1 MLNIL
6 VEVEASISTSEILQ
20 YGRTNLQL
28 RALPPQIIIIY
39 RVMEVINLN
48 TPITHTLAGC
58 SADQV
63 VQQPFA
69 EGDHGPDCI
78 TELRLYDGEVRRA
91 FLQLGLP
98 RGHLCLQICSLS
110 EAQ

>member
-6 VEVEASISTSEILQ
+6 VEVGASISTSEILQ
-20 YGRTNLQL
+20 CGRTNLQL
-28 RALPPQIIIIY
+28 SALAPQIIMY

-48 TPITHTLAGC
+48 TPITYTLAVC

-69 EGDHGPDCI
+69 EGDHGPDSI

>member
-6 VEVEASISTSEILQ
+6 VEVGASISTSEILQ

-28 RALPPQIIIIY
+28 SALLKQILMY

-48 TPITHTLAGC
+48 IPIKYTLEGC

-69 EGDHGPDCI
+69 EGDHGPDSI